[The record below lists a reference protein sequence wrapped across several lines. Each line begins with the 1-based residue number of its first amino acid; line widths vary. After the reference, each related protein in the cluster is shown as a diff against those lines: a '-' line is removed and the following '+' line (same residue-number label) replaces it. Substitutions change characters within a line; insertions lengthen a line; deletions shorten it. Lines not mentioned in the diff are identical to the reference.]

1 MNHDRSICPSAP
13 RAGHAQPLP
22 SELPRPIR
30 TDRDLERAI
39 ARLEELDER
48 DESLSAE
55 ERELAELYTSLI
67 EAYEGQRYPVPHAAP
82 HEFLRAL
89 LEDRGLSQADVAP
102 LLGGR
107 GHASE
112 ILSGKRS
119 ISKAQ
124 AKNLAAHFG
133 LSVEV
138 FI

>member
-1 MNHDRSICPSAP
+1 MNA
-13 RAGHAQPLP
+13 LP
-22 SELPRPIR
+22 AIDEKKYGRVLSRELPRPIR
-30 TDRDLERAI
+30 SDRELERAI
-39 ARLEELDER
+39 TRLEDLDER
-48 DESLSAE
+48 DGSLSPE

-67 EAYEGQRYPVPHAAP
+67 EAYEDKRYPVPHAAP

-89 LEDRGLSQADVAP
+89 LEDRGLSQADIAP

>member
-1 MNHDRSICPSAP
+1 MNA
-13 RAGHAQPLP
+13 LP
-22 SELPRPIR
+22 AIDEKKYGRVLSRELPRPIR
-30 TDRDLERAI
+30 SDRELERAI
-39 ARLEELDER
+39 TRLEDLDER
-48 DESLSAE
+48 DESLSPE

-89 LEDRGLSQADVAP
+89 LEDRGLSQADIAP

-124 AKNLAAHFG
+124 AKRLAAHFS

>member
-1 MNHDRSICPSAP
+1 MPGPYGAN
-13 RAGHAQPLP
+13 RATAGWNGRLP
-22 SELPRPIR
+22 GSQ
-30 TDRDLERAI
+30 
-39 ARLEELDER
+39 ELDQR
-48 DESLSAE
+48 DERLSPE

-67 EAYEGQRYPVPHAAP
+67 EAYEDQRYPVPRAAP

-89 LEDRGLSQADVAP
+89 LEDRGLSQADIAP

>member
-1 MNHDRSICPSAP
+1 MNA
-13 RAGHAQPLP
+13 LP
-22 SELPRPIR
+22 AIDEKKYGRVLSRELPRPIR

-48 DESLSAE
+48 GESLSPE
-55 ERELAELYTSLI
+55 ERELAELYASLI
-67 EAYEGQRYPVPHAAP
+67 EAYGDQRYPIPHAAP

-89 LEDRGLSQADVAP
+89 LEDRGLSQADIAP

-119 ISKAQ
+119 IGKTQ

-133 LSVEV
+133 LSVEA

>member
-1 MNHDRSICPSAP
+1 MNA
-13 RAGHAQPLP
+13 LP
-22 SELPRPIR
+22 AIDEKKYGRVLSRELPRPIR
-30 TDRDLERAI
+30 SDRELERAI
-39 ARLEELDER
+39 TRLEDLDER
-48 DESLSAE
+48 DESLSPE

-67 EAYEGQRYPVPHAAP
+67 EAYEDQRYPVPHAAP

-89 LEDRGLSQADVAP
+89 LEDRGLSQADIAP

>member
-1 MNHDRSICPSAP
+1 MNA
-13 RAGHAQPLP
+13 LP
-22 SELPRPIR
+22 AIDEKKYGRVLSRELPRPIR

-48 DESLSAE
+48 GESLSPE
-55 ERELAELYTSLI
+55 ERELAELYTRLI
-67 EAYEGQRYPVPHAAP
+67 EAYEDQRYPVPHAAP

-89 LEDRGLSQADVAP
+89 LEDRGLSQADIAP

-119 ISKAQ
+119 ISKTQ

-133 LSVEV
+133 LSVEA

>member
-1 MNHDRSICPSAP
+1 MKHDRLICPSAP
-13 RAGHAQPLP
+13 RAGHARPLR
-22 SELPRPIR
+22 SEQS
-30 TDRDLERAI
+30 DRGLERAI
-39 ARLEELDER
+39 ARLEELDQR
-48 DESLSAE
+48 DERLSPE

-67 EAYEGQRYPVPHAAP
+67 EAYEDQRYPVPRAAP

-89 LEDRGLSQADVAP
+89 LEDRGLSQADIAP

>member
-1 MNHDRSICPSAP
+1 MNA
-13 RAGHAQPLP
+13 LP
-22 SELPRPIR
+22 AIDEEKYGRVLSRELPRPIR

-48 DESLSAE
+48 DASLSPE

-67 EAYEGQRYPVPHAAP
+67 EAYEDQRYPIPHAAP

-89 LEDRGLSQADVAP
+89 LEDRGLSQADIAP

-119 ISKAQ
+119 ISKTQ

>member
-1 MNHDRSICPSAP
+1 MNA
-13 RAGHAQPLP
+13 LP
-22 SELPRPIR
+22 AIDEKKYGRVLSRELPRPIR
-30 TDRDLERAI
+30 SDRELERAI
-39 ARLEELDER
+39 TRLEDLDER
-48 DESLSAE
+48 DESLSPE

-89 LEDRGLSQADVAP
+89 LEDRGLSQADIAP

>member
-1 MNHDRSICPSAP
+1 MEGMIASLAIDEKKYSRVLS
-13 RAGHAQPLP
+13 R
-22 SELPRPIR
+22 ELPRPIR

-48 DESLSAE
+48 DDSLSPE

-67 EAYEGQRYPVPHAAP
+67 EAYEDRRYPIPHAAP

-89 LEDRGLSQADVAP
+89 LEDRGLSQADIAP

-124 AKNLAAHFG
+124 AKSLAAHFG

>member
-1 MNHDRSICPSAP
+1 MNA
-13 RAGHAQPLP
+13 LP
-22 SELPRPIR
+22 AIDEKKYGRVLSRELPRPIR
-30 TDRDLERAI
+30 SDRELERAI
-39 ARLEELDER
+39 TRLEDLDER
-48 DESLSAE
+48 DESLSPE

-67 EAYEGQRYPVPHAAP
+67 EAYEDKRYPVPHAAP

-89 LEDRGLSQADVAP
+89 LEDRGLSQADIAP

>member
-1 MNHDRSICPSAP
+1 MNALLAIDEEKYGRVLS
-13 RAGHAQPLP
+13 R
-22 SELPRPIR
+22 ELPRPIR

-39 ARLEELDER
+39 ARLDELDER
-48 DESLSAE
+48 DESLSPE
-55 ERELAELYTSLI
+55 EREIAELYTSLI
-67 EAYEGQRYPVPHAAP
+67 AAYEDQRYPVPHVAP

-89 LEDRGLSQADVAP
+89 LEDRGLSQADIAP

>member
-1 MNHDRSICPSAP
+1 MNA
-13 RAGHAQPLP
+13 LP
-22 SELPRPIR
+22 AIDEKKYGRVLSRELPRPIR
-30 TDRDLERAI
+30 TDRDLERAM

-48 DESLSAE
+48 DESLSPE
-55 ERELAELYTSLI
+55 ERELAELYASLI
-67 EAYEGQRYPVPHAAP
+67 EAYEDQRYPIPHAAP

-89 LEDRGLSQADVAP
+89 LEDRGLSQADIAP

-119 ISKAQ
+119 ISKTQ

>member
-1 MNHDRSICPSAP
+1 MKHDRSICPSTP
-13 RAGHAQPLP
+13 RAGHALPLR
-22 SELPRPIR
+22 SER

-48 DESLSAE
+48 DESLSPE

-67 EAYEGQRYPVPHAAP
+67 EAYEDQRYPVPHAAP

-89 LEDRGLSQADVAP
+89 LEDRGLSQADIAP

-124 AKNLAAHFG
+124 AKSLAAHFG

>member
-1 MNHDRSICPSAP
+1 MIGRMNASLAIDEKKYGRVLG
-13 RAGHAQPLP
+13 R
-22 SELPRPIR
+22 ELPRPIR
-30 TDRDLERAI
+30 TDHDLERAI
-39 ARLEELDER
+39 ARLEEWDER
-48 DESLSAE
+48 DESLSPE

-67 EAYEGQRYPVPHAAP
+67 EAYENQRYPIPHAPP

-89 LEDRGLSQADVAP
+89 LEDRGLSQADIAP

-124 AKNLAAHFG
+124 AKSLAAHFG

>member
-1 MNHDRSICPSAP
+1 
-13 RAGHAQPLP
+13 LP
-22 SELPRPIR
+22 AIDEKEYGRVLSRELPRPIR

-39 ARLEELDER
+39 TRLEELDER
-48 DESLSAE
+48 DESLTPE
-55 ERELAELYTSLI
+55 ERELAELYASLI
-67 EAYEGQRYPVPHAAP
+67 ETYEDQRYPIPRAAP

-89 LEDRGLSQADVAP
+89 LEDRGLSQADIAP

>member
-1 MNHDRSICPSAP
+1 MNASLAIDEKKYGRVLG
-13 RAGHAQPLP
+13 R
-22 SELPRPIR
+22 ELPRPIR
-30 TDRDLERAI
+30 TDHDLERAI
-39 ARLEELDER
+39 ARLEEWDER
-48 DESLSAE
+48 DESLSPE

-67 EAYEGQRYPVPHAAP
+67 GAYENQRYPIPHAPP

-89 LEDRGLSQADVAP
+89 LEDRGLSQADIAP

-124 AKNLAAHFG
+124 AKSLAAHFG

>member
-1 MNHDRSICPSAP
+1 MIGRMNASLAIDEKKYSRVLSHEP
-13 RAGHAQPLP
+13 
-22 SELPRPIR
+22 PRPIR
-30 TDRDLERAI
+30 TGHDLERAI
-39 ARLEELDER
+39 ARLEKLDER
-48 DESLSAE
+48 DESLSPE

-67 EAYEGQRYPVPHAAP
+67 EAYENRRYPIPHTPP

-89 LEDRGLSQADVAP
+89 LEDRGLSQADIAP

-119 ISKAQ
+119 IGKAQ
-124 AKNLAAHFG
+124 AKSLAAHFG
-133 LSVEV
+133 LSVEE

>member
-1 MNHDRSICPSAP
+1 MNA
-13 RAGHAQPLP
+13 LP
-22 SELPRPIR
+22 AIDEKKYGRVLSRELPRPIR
-30 TDRDLERAI
+30 SDRELERAI
-39 ARLEELDER
+39 TRLEDLDER
-48 DESLSAE
+48 DESLSPE

-67 EAYEGQRYPVPHAAP
+67 EAYEDKRYPVPRAAP

-89 LEDRGLSQADVAP
+89 LEDRGLSQADVSP
-102 LLGGR
+102 LVGGR

>member
-1 MNHDRSICPSAP
+1 MIASLAIDEKKYSRVLS
-13 RAGHAQPLP
+13 R
-22 SELPRPIR
+22 ELPRPIR

-48 DESLSAE
+48 DDSLSPE

-67 EAYEGQRYPVPHAAP
+67 EAYEDRRYPIPHAAP

-89 LEDRGLSQADVAP
+89 LEDRGLSQADIAP

-124 AKNLAAHFG
+124 AKSLAAHFG

>member
-1 MNHDRSICPSAP
+1 MEGMNA
-13 RAGHAQPLP
+13 LP
-22 SELPRPIR
+22 AIDEKKYGRVLSRELPRPIR
-30 TDRDLERAI
+30 SDRELERAI
-39 ARLEELDER
+39 TRLEDLDER
-48 DESLSAE
+48 DESLSPE

-89 LEDRGLSQADVAP
+89 LEDRGLSQADIAP

-124 AKNLAAHFG
+124 AKRLAAHFS

>member
-1 MNHDRSICPSAP
+1 MKDDHLISPSMP
-13 RAGHAQPLP
+13 RAGHARPLQ

-48 DESLSAE
+48 DESLTPE
-55 ERELAELYTSLI
+55 ERELAELYASLI
-67 EAYEGQRYPVPHAAP
+67 EAYEDQRYPIPRAAP

-89 LEDRGLSQADVAP
+89 LEDRGLSQADIAP

-119 ISKAQ
+119 VSKAQ
-124 AKNLAAHFG
+124 AKSLAAHFG

>member
-1 MNHDRSICPSAP
+1 MEGMNA
-13 RAGHAQPLP
+13 LP
-22 SELPRPIR
+22 AIDEKKYGRVLSRELPRPIR
-30 TDRDLERAI
+30 SDRELERAI
-39 ARLEELDER
+39 TRLEDLDER
-48 DESLSAE
+48 DESLSPE

-67 EAYEGQRYPVPHAAP
+67 EAYEDQRYPVPHAAP

-89 LEDRGLSQADVAP
+89 LEDRGLSQADIAP

>member
-1 MNHDRSICPSAP
+1 MNA
-13 RAGHAQPLP
+13 LP
-22 SELPRPIR
+22 AIDEKKYGRVLSRELPRPIR

-48 DESLSAE
+48 GESLSPE
-55 ERELAELYTSLI
+55 ERELAELYASLI
-67 EAYEGQRYPVPHAAP
+67 EAYEDQRYPIPHAAP

-89 LEDRGLSQADVAP
+89 LEDRGLSQADIAP

-119 ISKAQ
+119 IGKTQ

-133 LSVEV
+133 LSVEA

>member
-1 MNHDRSICPSAP
+1 MAGMNA
-13 RAGHAQPLP
+13 LP
-22 SELPRPIR
+22 AIDEKKYGRVLSRELPRPIR

-48 DESLSAE
+48 GESLSPE
-55 ERELAELYTSLI
+55 ERELAELYASLI
-67 EAYEGQRYPVPHAAP
+67 EAYEDQRYPIPHAAP

-89 LEDRGLSQADVAP
+89 LEDRGLSQADIAP

-119 ISKAQ
+119 ISKTQ

-133 LSVEV
+133 LSVEA

>member
-1 MNHDRSICPSAP
+1 MKHDRSICPSAP
-13 RAGHAQPLP
+13 RAGHALP
-22 SELPRPIR
+22 PRSERAA
-30 TDRDLERAI
+30 RDLERAI

-48 DESLSAE
+48 DESLSPE
-55 ERELAELYTSLI
+55 ERELAELYASLI
-67 EAYEGQRYPVPHAAP
+67 EAYEDQRHPVPHAAP

-89 LEDRGLSQADVAP
+89 LEDRGLSQADIAP

-124 AKNLAAHFG
+124 AKSLAAHFG